1 MKDCS
6 SISNWRKKWLLDAE
20 KTIYHNIFLIT
31 LWHFIEQKIPWTWK
45 LCLIKHKQKEFG
57 KLIVTRGR
65 LFTPSKN
72 SSRIWDYISM
82 DTCIKV
88 VPINKAQQTIRDVVG
103 NDSWMEVIW
112 IISDIPFK
120 FNFLQFRL
128 TKDQLLKL
136 VSNMVKLKKEIRNI
150 QKEDEQKVFKQ

>member
-1 MKDCS
+1 
-6 SISNWRKKWLLDAE
+6 
-20 KTIYHNIFLIT
+20 
-31 LWHFIEQKIPWTWK
+31 
-45 LCLIKHKQKEFG
+45 
-57 KLIVTRGR
+57 
-65 LFTPSKN
+65 
-72 SSRIWDYISM
+72 
-82 DTCIKV
+82 
-88 VPINKAQQTIRDVVG
+88 
-103 NDSWMEVIW
+103 MEVIW